1 MTDDD
6 LVSLHEDV
14 QAALARGV
22 SKYAV
27 ECQINW
33 RRHSAALSTSMCLM
47 VPCWR
52 PCSMSCTVERGPMQR
67 RDRRGSSSSST
78 QIRESKQAGPHLSD
92 QRSSQWLVNRS
103 AIRTRPNRITKSH

>member
-27 ECQINW
+27 ECQIKLEK
-33 RRHSAALSTSMCLM
+33 ALCGSLEIDVFDGSMLEAI
-47 VPCWR
+47 
-52 PCSMSCTVERGPMQR
+52 SMSCTVERGPMRR

-78 QIRESKQAGPHLSD
+78 QIGESKQAGPHLSD
-92 QRSSQWLVNRS
+92 QRSSQWLSIGARS
-103 AIRTRPNRITKSH
+103 GPDLTG

>member
-27 ECQINW
+27 ECQIKLKK
-33 RRHSAALSTSMCLM
+33 ALCGSLDID
-47 VPCWR
+47 VFD
-52 PCSMSCTVERGPMQR
+52 GPMLEAMLDELHR
-67 RDRRGSSSSST
+67 RAWPDAT
-78 QIRESKQAGPHLSD
+78 
-92 QRSSQWLVNRS
+92 
-103 AIRTRPNRITKSH
+103 TRPARLVIEQHADPRE